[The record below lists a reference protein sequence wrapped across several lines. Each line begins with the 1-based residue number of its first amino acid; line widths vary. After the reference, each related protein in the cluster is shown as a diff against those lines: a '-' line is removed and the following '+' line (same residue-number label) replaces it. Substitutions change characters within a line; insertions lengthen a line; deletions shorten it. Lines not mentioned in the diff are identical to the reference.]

1 MRIALKVDVDTLRG
15 SIEGVPRLADILRR
29 HSADA
34 TFLFSL
40 GPDHTGRSIFRM
52 FRPEMIRK
60 VSRTSVVQHYGI
72 RTLLYGT
79 LLPGPDIGR
88 RAARELRQI
97 ATEFEVGVHA
107 WDHVAWHNHVARA
120 NPTWTRRHMEL
131 AVARFREIFGSAP
144 AVHGAAGWQMNTTAF
159 ALEREMGFRFAS
171 DTRGTGPFL
180 PVLDSASANGAAGIP
195 QLPTTLPTFDE
206 LLGRDGWT
214 EANLHE
220 ALVRATAG
228 GGDHVFTLHAELEG
242 GLLAPVFERVLE
254 GWKAQGA
261 RFVTLG
267 ALAADLDTNKLPRV
281 RVTQGRIPGRA
292 GTLALQ
298 ESPG

>member
-1 MRIALKVDVDTLRG
+1 VRVALKVDVDTLRG
-15 SIEGVPRLADILRR
+15 SVEGAPRLASILDRYGA
-29 HSADA
+29 HA

-60 VSRTSVVQHYGI
+60 VSRTSVAKHYGI

-88 RAARELRQI
+88 RAASQMRGI
-97 ATEFEVGVHA
+97 AAGFEVGVHA
-107 WDHVAWHNHVARA
+107 WDHVAWHNRVARA
-120 NPTWTRRHMEL
+120 SAAWTRRQMRL
-131 AVARFREIFGSAP
+131 AVDRFGAIFGVAP
-144 AVHGAAGWQMNTTAF
+144 RVHGAAGWQMNMSAF
-159 ALEREMGFRFAS
+159 ALERELGFRYAS
-171 DTRGTGPFL
+171 DTRGTEAFI
-180 PVLDSASANGAAGIP
+180 PVLEGAADHPVP

-206 LLGRDGWT
+206 LLGREGWT
-214 EANLHE
+214 ESNLHE
-220 ALVRATAG
+220 ALLGVTQA

-242 GLLAPVFERVLE
+242 GLLAPVFERLLA

-261 RFVTLG
+261 QLVALG
-267 ALAADLDTNKLPRV
+267 TLAAALEESRLPRA
-281 RVTQGRIPGRA
+281 RIAYQRIPGRA

-298 ESPG
+298 TAHTALS